1 MPIFVAKS
9 IRHSLGSNPIMVC
22 SLSIKM
28 NCIKNNAQKTYE
40 LGKDFIM
47 KSIKLLIFFTAFIVQ
62 FSWQNVF
69 AEESKSYAEVSTTP
83 TTSEST
89 SSASTASNGNVNQ
102 PVSVNSINMTG
113 GRTVFPAGSTII
125 PLAPQNIFNDPGTG
139 SNITGIP
146 LIWYYMDTFG
156 MSNCE
161 GQSEPLVEHS
171 EYVSIS
177 FQPDCAVATKAM
189 DANLANSRPIV
200 SYVSDLQKNAY
211 YAPLGVIMIQAS
223 WDKSDS
229 VNLFTI
235 MKSASHF
242 ISKNIKGYDKILLVG
257 DILQRNISSQR
268 AIEGMSQGITV
279 TPSISSTLGR
289 DGLSGSMFGYGRSNG
304 ESHPVSRTGATLLVV
319 AVAPGPWAGRKPTFT
334 QTAYITNATALPQT
348 IQKVATEMTGGE
360 VKPVEGTKNSN
371 VTGSKFTVEEAVVAS
386 GR

>member
-1 MPIFVAKS
+1 MKTTHRFSQILFCVFMLISKEGLADLIGATNS
-9 IRHSLGSNPIMVC
+9 NSNTNTNTISSGSLAESN
-22 SLSIKM
+22 
-28 NCIKNNAQKTYE
+28 
-40 LGKDFIM
+40 
-47 KSIKLLIFFTAFIVQ
+47 
-62 FSWQNVF
+62 
-69 AEESKSYAEVSTTP
+69 
-83 TTSEST
+83 
-89 SSASTASNGNVNQ
+89 ASSNGNVADNRNAG
-102 PVSVNSINMTG
+102 SNTTTITSNSS
-113 GRTVFPAGSTII
+113 GRTVFPTGSTII

-200 SYVSDLQKNAY
+200 SYVSDLQEKAY

-257 DILQRNISSQR
+257 DVLQRNISSQR

-304 ESHPVSRTGATLLVV
+304 ESHPVSRTGVTLLVV

-334 QTAYITNATALPQT
+334 QTAYITNATALPQS
-348 IQKVATEMTGGE
+348 IQKVATEMNGGE